1 MSLAA
6 SPPNAQNAVTV
17 PSTRETIT
25 QLESARIL
33 ALGDATLYGQIV
45 GGVIPVINSQAPLDI
60 RRWGAEFLAET
71 FASPIVSPD
80 QKEQLAVRDLGG
92 NNGTV
97 LQRLREFLEIPGED
111 AGVVKF
117 VVQAAANIYPLV
129 FRHT

>member
-6 SPPNAQNAVTV
+6 PPTNAQNAVSI
-17 PSTRETIT
+17 PSARETIS

-45 GGVIPVINSQAPLDI
+45 GGVIPVINAQAPLEI
-60 RRWGAEFLAET
+60 RRWGADFLAET
-71 FASPIVSPD
+71 FASPVISSD

-92 NNGTV
+92 NSGTV

-111 AGVVKF
+111 AGVVKS
-117 VVQAAANIYPLV
+117 VVQAAANIYPLM